1 MTAYGWK
8 YCDGILQEQRRLLA
22 SEENIQAKTHA
33 NIILG
38 IQRNKVLLTC
48 DVLQMI
54 KGQLTECRD
63 PQYAAIIQ
71 NMMDLHIAGCDTCK
85 KSKS

>member
-22 SEENIQAKTHA
+22 SEENIQAKIYA
-33 NIILG
+33 IIILG
-38 IQRNKVLLTC
+38 MQRKGALLTC
-48 DVLQMI
+48 DVLQVL

-85 KSKS
+85 KNKS